1 MVEDGSRLNFVIH
14 GRCRVRIEIDER
26 TPVGDKKHLH
36 GSRNLLYM
44 QVPYTESFMS
54 SESNPSTLTDT
65 WVRNSTYF
73 LDSVLAANRAT
84 LAALGVDTTDE
95 EVAAGE
101 ERPEWT
107 VELTEDRRDALA
119 VGDRVEFSKR
129 LTDADVRAFAEAS
142 GDTNPLH
149 LDEEYAEETMF
160 GERIAHGTLVSGLIS
175 AALAR
180 LPGLVIYLSQDV
192 EFHNPVSIGDRV
204 TADCEIVED
213 LGDNRYRLRTTV
225 KDGDETAIDGEAVVM
240 LDEP

>member
-1 MVEDGSRLNFVIH
+1 
-14 GRCRVRIEIDER
+14 
-26 TPVGDKKHLH
+26 
-36 GSRNLLYM
+36 
-44 QVPYTESFMS
+44 MS
-54 SESNPSTLTDT
+54 SESKPSTLTDA

-84 LAALGVDTTDE
+84 LAALGVDTDE
-95 EVAAGE
+95 EVVAGE

-107 VELTEDRRDALA
+107 VELTEDRRDALS

-129 LTDADVRAFAEAS
+129 LTDDDVRSFADAS

-149 LDEEYAEETMF
+149 LDEEYAEGTMF

-204 TADCEIVED
+204 TAECEIVED
-213 LGDNRYRLRTTV
+213 LGENRYRLRTTI
-225 KDGDETAIDGEAVVM
+225 KNGEETAIDGEAVVM